1 MDKQQLALLIPL
13 LALTIGLAATILNGM
28 VKLQRERGKQG
39 RTIADDD
46 VGARL
51 EALEQE
57 VGSLRG
63 QLAEAHERLDF
74 AERLLARPSEERS
87 GAARRPGGAT

>member
-63 QLAEAHERLDF
+63 QLAEAYERLDF
-74 AERLLARPSEERS
+74 AERLLARPQGEQ
-87 GAARRPGGAT
+87 GAPRRRDGP

>member
-1 MDKQQLALLIPL
+1 MDRQSLALLIPI
-13 LALTIGLAATILNGM
+13 LALTIGLAGTILHGLLR
-28 VKLQRERGKQG
+28 LQRERGKQS

-74 AERLLARPSEERS
+74 AERLLARLPEERS
-87 GAARRPGGAT
+87 AAARRPGGAT

>member
-13 LALTIGLAATILNGM
+13 VALSIGLAATVLSGLA
-28 VKLQRERGKQG
+28 KLQRERNKAG
-39 RTIADDD
+39 RAITDDD
-46 VGARL
+46 VAGRL

-74 AERLLARPSEERS
+74 AERLLARPPEERS
-87 GAARRPGGAT
+87 AARRPGGAS